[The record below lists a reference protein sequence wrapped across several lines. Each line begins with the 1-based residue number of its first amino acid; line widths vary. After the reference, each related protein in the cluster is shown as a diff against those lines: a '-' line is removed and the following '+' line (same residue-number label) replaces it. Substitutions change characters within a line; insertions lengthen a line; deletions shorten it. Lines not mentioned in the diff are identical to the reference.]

1 MSNRH
6 VVFGSGPVGRAV
18 IAGLLSRSEP
28 VVLASRG
35 ARPSWLD
42 ARVQHVRADATDP
55 ATTRVACVGA
65 SHVYNCTNAAQYHRW
80 PQQFPPLQR
89 GVLEGARANGAVLVV
104 VENLYVY
111 GPHGGVPMTENLP
124 LNGKGLRSTTRVEMT
139 NELAAVTDLPIVRVR
154 ASDLIGPGVT
164 ESMAGA
170 RLFEPILSGAA
181 KVQVMA
187 DPTLPHAVTSVTDF
201 AKTLVAAG
209 LDERCHGQV
218 LHAPSL
224 SPTPGEL
231 VSLIAE
237 QAGVMAPRLSA
248 PSRTVASMLIPV
260 LGVFVPELRG
270 LNENASMFYEPF
282 IVDSTRAKAVLG
294 LEATPLRQ
302 TIRDAIAWYRSRH
315 AAAISVHAPQGAVA
329 RPKPTP

>member
-18 IAGLLSRSEP
+18 IAELLSRSQA

-42 ARVQHVRADATDP
+42 ARVEHVRADATDA
-55 ATTRVACVGA
+55 ATTRVACRGA

-80 PQQFPPLQR
+80 PEQFPPLQR
-89 GVLEGARANGAVLVV
+89 GVLEGARANGAVLIV

-111 GPHGGVPMTENLP
+111 GPHGGVPMTEDLP
-124 LNGKGLRSTTRVEMT
+124 LHGKGLRSTTRVEMT
-139 NELAAVTDLPIVRVR
+139 NALAAVNDLRIVRVR

-170 RLFEPILSGAA
+170 RLFEPILSGAT

-201 AKTLVAAG
+201 AKALVTAG
-209 LDERCHGQV
+209 LDERSHGQV

-224 SPTPGEL
+224 SPTPNEL
-231 VSLIAE
+231 VRLIAE
-237 QAGVMAPRLSA
+237 EAGVKAPRISA
-248 PSRTVASMLIPV
+248 PSRTFASLMLPV

-270 LNENASMFYEPF
+270 LNENVSMFYEPF
-282 IVDSTRAKAVLG
+282 IVDAARAKTLLG
-294 LEATPLRQ
+294 LEATPLRE
-302 TIRDAIAWYRSRH
+302 TIRDAITWYR
-315 AAAISVHAPQGAVA
+315 VQ
-329 RPKPTP
+329 PTA